1 MQFFH
6 LKSYLNRIRR
16 IEDRCER
23 MQQALG
29 RIENRQLENIS
40 PAKLAASEFQVF
52 SQWGE
57 DGILQ
62 HLLRHVAVSKK
73 VFVEFG
79 VETYLE
85 ANTRF
90 LLVHDNWS
98 GLVMDGSSANIEAIK
113 NDDIYWRYN
122 LKAEQA
128 FITKDNIDDLILR
141 SGISGEI
148 GLLSIDIDGNDYW
161 VWEAIDSI
169 IPDIVVVEYNARFGA
184 DRVVTVPYRAD
195 FIRHKAHYSGIYYG
209 ASLAAL
215 DSLASRKGY
224 RFAGCNS
231 SGNNAFFVRS
241 ELTPD
246 TFPRLTPREGFVP
259 AKFRESRD
267 VLGKLSFLTPQQEAE
282 ILEALPLVDLL

>member
-113 NDDIYWRYN
+113 NDDIYW
-122 LKAEQA
+122 
-128 FITKDNIDDLILR
+128 
-141 SGISGEI
+141 
-148 GLLSIDIDGNDYW
+148 
-161 VWEAIDSI
+161 
-169 IPDIVVVEYNARFGA
+169 
-184 DRVVTVPYRAD
+184 
-195 FIRHKAHYSGIYYG
+195 
-209 ASLAAL
+209 
-215 DSLASRKGY
+215 
-224 RFAGCNS
+224 
-231 SGNNAFFVRS
+231 
-241 ELTPD
+241 
-246 TFPRLTPREGFVP
+246 
-259 AKFRESRD
+259 
-267 VLGKLSFLTPQQEAE
+267 
-282 ILEALPLVDLL
+282 